1 MKKLNKKLFPIA
13 LVLLGILDQSTDL
26 FSQLLVQLNTP
37 EWVGT
42 IFKIFI
48 IIVGA
53 FKIYLIQP
61 KE

>member
-1 MKKLNKKLFPIA
+1 MKKLNKKLFPII

>member
-1 MKKLNKKLFPIA
+1 MKKLNKKLFPII

-42 IFKIFI
+42 MFKIFI
-48 IIVGA
+48 ITVGA

>member
-1 MKKLNKKLFPIA
+1 MKKLNKKLFPIV